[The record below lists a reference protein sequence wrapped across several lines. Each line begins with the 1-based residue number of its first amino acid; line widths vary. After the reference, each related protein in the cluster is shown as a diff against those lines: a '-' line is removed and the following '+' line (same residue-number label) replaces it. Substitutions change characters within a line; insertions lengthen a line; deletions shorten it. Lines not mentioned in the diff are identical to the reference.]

1 MPAFTITSVTE
12 AMLNT
17 GMVPVFYHADAGIAK
32 EVLDACYQGGV
43 RVFEFTN
50 RGDKAPEVFKDL
62 LRHAEQYPDLIVGIG
77 TILNAATTQQFIDA
91 GAHFIVSPVL
101 KPEMA
106 TVCARYDKLWIPGCA
121 TLTEIV
127 TARDLGAQII
137 KLFPGSVLGP
147 EFVSSVL
154 PVVPDL
160 QLMPTGGVEPT
171 EQSLTKWF
179 KAGVAC
185 VGMGSKLMVKLNDG
199 NFDLNAIEQLVR
211 ESINV
216 IARCRKK

>member
-1 MPAFTITSVTE
+1 
-12 AMLNT
+12 MLNT

>member
-1 MPAFTITSVTE
+1 MRSI
-12 AMLNT
+12 
-17 GMVPVFYHADAGIAK
+17 GMVPVFYHADACIAK
-32 EVLDACYQGGV
+32 EVLDACYRGGV

-50 RGDKAPEVFKDL
+50 RGDKAPQVFKDL
-62 LRHAEQYPDLIVGIG
+62 LRHAEQYPDLIMGIG

-127 TARDLGAQII
+127 NARELGAQII

-147 EFVSSVL
+147 DFVSSVL
-154 PVVPDL
+154 PVMPDL

-171 EQSLTKWF
+171 EENLTRWF
-179 KAGVAC
+179 KAGVTC
-185 VGMGSKLMVKLNDG
+185 VGMGSKLMVKSNNG
-199 NFDLNAIEQLVR
+199 NYDLNAIEQVVR
-211 ESINV
+211 ESIN
-216 IARCRKK
+216 IITRCRQK